1 MTPFEAYCRLHY
13 LSEKERDR
21 VATIGNIV
29 RIATTILV
37 NINLK
42 KEKQIKDPRKLWR
55 FGWEEE
61 EGKENTNVQ
70 EVTPSDLMRISELL

>member
-37 NINLK
+37 NLNLK
-42 KEKQIKDPRKLWR
+42 KEKQIKDPRRLWR
-55 FGWEEE
+55 FGWEEV
-61 EGKENTNVQ
+61 EGQENTNIQ
-70 EVTPSDLMRISELL
+70 EVTTEELMRISELL